1 MRYGE
6 RIVFSGLGL
15 RVDRGE
21 KAVIIGRS
29 GAGKTSLLA
38 LISGALAP
46 AEGRVLVGGK
56 PPVNGSPRVSVMPQ
70 GADLFPWMDAEANVG
85 IGLGASTRERK
96 ERRERAMDALSKVGL
111 GGRGAAYPRELSG
124 GERQRV
130 ALARTFAR
138 DPDLVLMDEPFSALD
153 AITREEMQELF
164 LALALKRGATAV
176 IVTHSI
182 EEAAFLGDSVY
193 VLSGRGE
200 LAPAK
205 TAPRAGTAREGLGG
219 IPFRETA
226 EYSESVRAL
235 RVEFDARGR

>member
-6 RIVFSGLGL
+6 RTVFSCLGL
-15 RVDRGE
+15 RVGRGE

-29 GAGKTSLLA
+29 GAGKTSLLS

-46 AEGRVLVGGK
+46 VEGRVLVDGD
-56 PPVNGSPRVSVMPQ
+56 PPVHGSPRVSVMPQ
-70 GADLFPWMDAEANVG
+70 GADLFPWMDAETNISV
-85 IGLGASTRERK
+85 GLGTVPGGKK
-96 ERRERAMDALSKVGL
+96 ERRQRATRALAMVGL
-111 GGRGAAYPRELSG
+111 DGRGSAYPRSLSG

-153 AITREEMQELF
+153 AITREDMQELF

-182 EEAAFLGDSVY
+182 EEAAFLGDTVY

-200 LAPAK
+200 LVRAK
-205 TAPRAGTAREGLGG
+205 TAPRGGAGGIPGE